1 MHGSFPDLQI
11 ISRDDLLL
19 HEDVDME
26 RVARLLD
33 RLSTDGVLRN
43 PPIVAS
49 LPGSDR
55 YLLLDGANR
64 VSALKNLDISHLL
77 VQVEPYDNEELKFRH
92 WNHVV
97 RDVEARELLQY
108 AHNHPGGVTHS
119 KKDASDKGLVAT
131 IRTAEGKVL
140 NIVSQT
146 SLSERVRFLRSLVNI
161 YYTRETQIDRVNHVD
176 LDELTVN
183 YPNFGALVSFPDFSK
198 AEVRLIAEASE
209 LLPSGV
215 TRILVPRRV
224 LGFNLGLSW
233 LKSGLSL
240 AEKRGWLKDEIQQK
254 RGEHRVRYYQEPTVI
269 FDD

>member
-11 ISRDDLLL
+11 ISRDHLLL

-64 VSALKNLDISHLL
+64 VSALENLGISHLL
-77 VQVEPYDNEELKFRH
+77 VQVEPYDNEELQFRH

-97 RDVEARELLQY
+97 RDVEARELLEY
-108 AHNHPGGVTHS
+108 AHNHPGVEHS
-119 KKDASDKGLVAT
+119 EKDAFDKGLVAT
-131 IRTAEGKVL
+131 IRTAEGEVL
-140 NIVSQT
+140 NIVSET
-146 SLSERVRFLRSLVNI
+146 SLSDRVRFLRSLVNI

-176 LDELTVN
+176 LDELAVN

-198 AEVRLIAEASE
+198 AEVRLIAEAPE

-233 LKSGLSL
+233 LRSGLSL